1 MMTMSVHFDGG
12 QLHRLPVTHE
22 HVVEHDDGQVSAIVV
37 RRVPALVC
45 ELCEESYYE
54 PAVTDAVVELLKETA
69 VAPGQAIAVDYP
81 SADAA

>member
-1 MMTMSVHFDGG
+1 MSSDVHFEGG
-12 QLHRLPVTHE
+12 HLHRASVTHQ

-54 PAVTDAVVELLKETA
+54 PTVTDAVVELLKETR
-69 VAPGQAIAVDYP
+69 VAPGEAVAVDYR